1 MEKNMPN
8 KKEQTLIGLDNYKR
22 NPNDEQNLNS
32 IFAVSF
38 TTPTGAEILS
48 YLKSITTESVAG
60 PEISNEHLRHLEGQ
74 RYIVGLIQR
83 RVNKGRSQNIVK
95 DKQDARK

>member
-38 TTPTGAEILS
+38 TTPIGTEILS